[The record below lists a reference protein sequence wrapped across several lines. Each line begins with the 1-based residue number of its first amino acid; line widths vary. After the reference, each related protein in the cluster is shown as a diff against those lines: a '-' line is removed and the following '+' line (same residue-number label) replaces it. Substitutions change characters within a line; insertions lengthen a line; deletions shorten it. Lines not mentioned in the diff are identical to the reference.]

1 ETGQVRQSFSHGR
14 SKQVTVEV
22 RKKRV
27 ITPGSAPEP
36 SPAEPAPTVA
46 RAQPVSPATAPETA
60 EPARRLGGTPR
71 TLTAEEH
78 ATRVRALQDAR
89 KADDEARLR
98 NALLEEDQR
107 RQQQAQSVEEARRP
121 VSPVR
126 RHEQRR
132 RTGKLT
138 VTRALDEDAG
148 ERMRSLASVR
158 RARERER
165 QRMHQEEQ
173 IKIVRD
179 VTIPETITI
188 QELANRMAERGA

>member
-1 ETGQVRQSFSHGR
+1 M
-14 SKQVTVEV
+14 
-22 RKKRV
+22 
-27 ITPGSAPEP
+27 P
-36 SPAEPAPTVA
+36 
-46 RAQPVSPATAPETA
+46 
-60 EPARRLGGTPR
+60 
-71 TLTAEEH
+71 
-78 ATRVRALQDAR
+78 
-89 KADDEARLR
+89 
-98 NALLEEDQR
+98 
-107 RQQQAQSVEEARRP
+107 
-121 VSPVR
+121 

-179 VTIPETITI
+179 VTIPETLVPCPCSSVAAPVPLWEVCPFGQQPDPFALT
-188 QELANRMAERGA
+188 QKHCCATTSSARSA